1 MKTTT
6 TFSGMLD
13 EIRSAFRQLMRVG
26 AEAGAIIAAL
36 PWPALLAAAIVLA
49 FVLTILPLVI
59 MLFIGFLLLK
69 LAVNALSPRQQ
80 RHLGD

>member
-13 EIRSAFRQLMRVG
+13 DIRDAFRQLMRVG

-49 FVLTILPLVI
+49 FVLTILPLLI
-59 MLFIGFLLLK
+59 MLFLGFLLLK
-69 LAVNALSPRQQ
+69 LAVNTFASREH
-80 RHLGD
+80 RRGD

>member
-1 MKTTT
+1 MKTSA

-13 EIRSAFRQLMRVG
+13 EIRYAFRQLMRVG

-49 FVLTILPLVI
+49 FVLTILPLVV
-59 MLFIGFLLLK
+59 MLFLAFLLLK
-69 LAVNALSPRQQ
+69 LAVNTMASRQQ
-80 RHLGD
+80 RRGD

>member
-13 EIRSAFRQLMRVG
+13 EIRYAFRQLMRVG

-36 PWPALLAAAIVLA
+36 PWPALLAAAVVLA
-49 FVLTILPLVI
+49 FVFTILPLVI

-69 LAVNALSPRQQ
+69 LAVNTLGSRPHRQ
-80 RHLGD
+80 GD

>member
-13 EIRSAFRQLMRVG
+13 EIRHAFRQLMRVG

-49 FVLTILPLVI
+49 FVITILPLVT
-59 MLFIGFLLLK
+59 MLFLAFLLLK
-69 LAVNALSPRQQ
+69 LAVNALASRRQL
-80 RHLGD
+80 RGD

>member
-6 TFSGMLD
+6 TFSSMLD
-13 EIRSAFRQLMRVG
+13 DVRRAFRQLMRIG
-26 AEAGAIIAAL
+26 TEAGAVIAAL

-49 FVLTILPLVI
+49 FVFTILPLVI
-59 MLFIGFLLLK
+59 VLFIGFLLLK
-69 LAVNALSPRQQ
+69 LVVNSLSSHPQ

>member
-6 TFSGMLD
+6 TFSSMLD
-13 EIRSAFRQLMRVG
+13 DVRHAFRQLMRVG

-69 LAVNALSPRQQ
+69 LAVNALSSRPQ

>member
-13 EIRSAFRQLMRVG
+13 DVRHAFRQLMRVG

-49 FVLTILPLVI
+49 FVITILPLVI
-59 MLFIGFLLLK
+59 MLFLAFLLLK
-69 LAVNALSPRQQ
+69 LAVNAMASHQQ
-80 RHLGD
+80 RRGD

>member
-13 EIRSAFRQLMRVG
+13 EIRYAFRQLMRVG

-36 PWPALLAAAIVLA
+36 PWPALLAAAVVLA

-59 MLFIGFLLLK
+59 MLFLAFLLLK
-69 LAVNALSPRQQ
+69 LAVNTFASREQ
-80 RHLGD
+80 RRGD

>member
-13 EIRSAFRQLMRVG
+13 DIRDAFRQLMRVG

-36 PWPALLAAAIVLA
+36 PWPALLAAAVVLA

-69 LAVNALSPRQQ
+69 LAVNTFATREQ
-80 RHLGD
+80 RRGD

>member
-13 EIRSAFRQLMRVG
+13 EIRYAFRQLMRVG

-36 PWPALLAAAIVLA
+36 PWPALLAAAVVLA

-59 MLFIGFLLLK
+59 MLFLAFLLLK
-69 LAVNALSPRQQ
+69 LVVNSMASRQQ
-80 RHLGD
+80 RPGD